1 MGAPLA
7 RNLARA
13 GHEVHAWNRSREKAE
28 PLAED
33 GVTVHDEA
41 AEAVRGAD
49 AVLTMLAD
57 GDAVRSVM
65 TDEGALEAM
74 GDDALWLQA
83 STVGAEAADELGE
96 LAGRRGVTY
105 VDIPVSGT
113 RQPAEEGKLVALAGG
128 PDAARERTEELFEP
142 LAQKVVWLGEAG
154 AGSRMKLVV
163 NAWLLGLLEALSA
176 SVALAEALDVDPGG
190 FLEVIDG
197 GPLFAPYAK
206 LKGTMMIDGSF
217 DPAFTLE
224 LAAKDARLVAHA
236 AEAAGLDLPTA
247 RAVAEQLGR
256 GVEAGHGDK
265 DMAATVCTAR
275 RRQS

>member
-7 RNLARA
+7 RNLATA
-13 GHEVHAWNRSREKAE
+13 GHDVHAWNRSREKAD
-28 PLAED
+28 PLTDD

-41 AEAVRGAD
+41 AEAVAGAD
-49 AVLTMLAD
+49 AVLTMLAN

-74 GDDALWLQA
+74 GDGALWLQA
-83 STVGAEAADELGE
+83 STVGAEAAEELGR
-96 LAGRRGVTY
+96 LAADRGVTY

-113 RQPAEEGKLVALAGG
+113 RQPAEEGKLIALASG
-128 PDAARERTEELFEP
+128 PDDARERTEELFEP

-163 NAWLLGLLEALSA
+163 NAWLLGLLEALSS
-176 SVALAEALDVDPGG
+176 SVALAEALGVEAQR

-206 LKGTMMIDGSF
+206 LKGAMMIEGSF

-224 LAAKDARLVAHA
+224 LAAKDAELVARA
-236 AEAAGLDLPTA
+236 ADAAGLDLPTA
-247 RAVAEQLGR
+247 RAVAEQLRR
-256 GVEAGHGDK
+256 GVEAGHGDE
-265 DMAATVCTAR
+265 DMAATIRTAR
-275 RRQS
+275 GDRA